1 MSDPKQEVRPNFIPI
16 ESLMVDSS
24 SAQGLAEA
32 IADRTRP
39 REPGP
44 RPPWIK
50 VTVHRNAAFEE
61 LEQNVREHNLHTVCE
76 EARCPNIYEC
86 WSRGTATFMLMG
98 DVCSRHCGFCSV
110 RSGQLLTLDPT
121 EPASVAET
129 IDRMGILHAVI
140 TSVNR
145 DDLADGGSAHI
156 AATIR
161 AVRQRCPQT
170 TIEMLVPDFQ
180 GNLGDV
186 DQVIDADPEV
196 FAHNTETVPRL
207 YERVRP
213 EADYQQTLD
222 VLRHA
227 AERRDAVEACR
238 TTTGLKFLRVK
249 SGIMVGLGETREE
262 VEETLT
268 DLRAQGVDV
277 VTIGQYLAPTAR
289 HLPVER
295 FVTPSEFDGL
305 KTLALA
311 LGFAHVESGPLVRSS
326 YRAERALHS
335 MSSEESSK
343 EQS

>member
-1 MSDPKQEVRPNFIPI
+1 MSEARQEARPTFIPI
-16 ESLMVDSS
+16 ESLMADSS
-24 SAQGLAEA
+24 SAQGLSEA

-50 VTVHRNAAFEE
+50 VTVQRNEAFEE
-61 LEQNVREHNLHTVCE
+61 LERNVRDHNLHTVCE

-110 RSGQLLTLDPT
+110 RSGQLLALDSK
-121 EPASVAET
+121 EPASVAQT
-129 IDRMGILHAVI
+129 IDHMGIRHAVI

-145 DDLADGGSAHI
+145 DDLEDGGSAHI

-161 AVRQRCPQT
+161 AVRERCPET
-170 TIEMLVPDFQ
+170 TIEMLVPDFL
-180 GNLGDV
+180 GNLDDV
-186 DQVIDADPEV
+186 DRVVDADPEV

-207 YERVRP
+207 YDRVRP

-227 AERRDAVEACR
+227 AVRRDEAAATR
-238 TTTGLKFLRVK
+238 QATGKRFLRLR

-277 VTIGQYLAPTAR
+277 VTIGQYLAPTPK

-295 FVTPSEFDGL
+295 FVTPAEFDGL
-305 KTLALA
+305 KDLALA

-326 YRAERALHS
+326 YRAERAL
-335 MSSEESSK
+335 
-343 EQS
+343 EQTDAEQDT